1 MARKPVKPAAPDPR
15 SGGSRRDSPAV
26 SKKENRPADADRK
39 RDADDIRRAV
49 DDGMQDLRM
58 KKTE

>member
-1 MARKPVKPAAPDPR
+1 MARTPVKPAAPDPR
-15 SGGSRRDSPAV
+15 SKDSRRGNPPA
-26 SKKENRPADADRK
+26 SKKSKQPLDADRK

-58 KKTE
+58 KKPG

>member
-1 MARKPVKPAAPDPR
+1 MARKPVKPAAPGPR

-26 SKKENRPADADRK
+26 SKQAKRPADADHK
-39 RDADDIRRAV
+39 QDADDIRRAV

-58 KKTE
+58 KKPG